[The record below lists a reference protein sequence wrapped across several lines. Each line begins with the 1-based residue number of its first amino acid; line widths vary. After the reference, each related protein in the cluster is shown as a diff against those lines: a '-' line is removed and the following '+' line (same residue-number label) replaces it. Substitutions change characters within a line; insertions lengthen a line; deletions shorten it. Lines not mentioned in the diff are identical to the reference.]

1 MSHITPLRLAI
12 LRDGR
17 PHYQIASSAG
27 LSESMLSR
35 ILIGRRA
42 PNRDERT
49 RIAGALKCPEH
60 ALFGHI
66 DDMCTGGAELRKGA
80 L

>member
-1 MSHITPLRLAI
+1 MNDITPLRLAV
-12 LRDGR
+12 LQDGR

-27 LSESMLSR
+27 LSESIFSR

-49 RIAGALKCPEH
+49 RIAGALKCPEY

-66 DDMCTGGAELRKGA
+66 DDTCTGGAELRRGA